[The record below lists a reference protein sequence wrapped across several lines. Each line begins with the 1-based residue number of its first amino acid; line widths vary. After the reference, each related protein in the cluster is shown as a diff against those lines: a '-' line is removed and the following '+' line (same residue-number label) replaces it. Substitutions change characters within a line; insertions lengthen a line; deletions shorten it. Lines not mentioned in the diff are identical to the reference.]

1 MKSYIVINSVGR
13 TVEVEDEV
21 VKLTPK
27 EFLMLEVILNFSYGK
42 DKMDL
47 EHLIQ
52 YVWMDRYRSITANN
66 VSQLFSRVRKKLY
79 NVSGYLDLKRMPN
92 GMICAIIKDGTEIL
106 WNEKPPKRYLLI
118 THIYNYL
125 KKLQIKL

>member
-1 MKSYIVINSVGR
+1 
-13 TVEVEDEV
+13 
-21 VKLTPK
+21 
-27 EFLMLEVILNFSYGK
+27 MLEFILNFLHGK
-42 DKMDL
+42 DTMDL

-79 NVSGYLDLKRMPN
+79 NVSSYLDLKIMPN
-92 GMICAIIKDGTEIL
+92 DMICAIIKDGTEIL
-106 WNEKPPKRYLLI
+106 WSEKLPKRYLLI

-125 KKLQIKL
+125 KNTN

>member
-27 EFLMLEVILNFSYGK
+27 EFLMLEVILNFSHDK
-42 DKMDL
+42 DTMDL

-66 VSQLFSRVRKKLY
+66 VSQLFSRVRK
-79 NVSGYLDLKRMPN
+79 NFTMSVV
-92 GMICAIIKDGTEIL
+92 I
-106 WNEKPPKRYLLI
+106 
-118 THIYNYL
+118 
-125 KKLQIKL
+125 

>member
-27 EFLMLEVILNFSYGK
+27 EFLMLEVILNFSHDK
-42 DKMDL
+42 DTMDL

-66 VSQLFSRVRKKLY
+66 VSQLFSRVRKTLQCQWL
-79 NVSGYLDLKRMPN
+79 SRF
-92 GMICAIIKDGTEIL
+92 
-106 WNEKPPKRYLLI
+106 EKNAKRYDLC
-118 THIYNYL
+118 NY
-125 KKLQIKL
+125 KRWYRNIME

>member
-27 EFLMLEVILNFSYGK
+27 EFLMLEVILNFSHGK
-42 DKMDL
+42 DTMDL

-66 VSQLFSRVRKKLY
+66 VIQLLSRVRKK
-79 NVSGYLDLKRMPN
+79 
-92 GMICAIIKDGTEIL
+92 T
-106 WNEKPPKRYLLI
+106 
-118 THIYNYL
+118 
-125 KKLQIKL
+125 LQC

>member
-27 EFLMLEVILNFSYGK
+27 EFLMLEVSLNFSHGK
-42 DKMDL
+42 DTMDL

-66 VSQLFSRVRKKLY
+66 VSQLFS
-79 NVSGYLDLKRMPN
+79 
-92 GMICAIIKDGTEIL
+92 TEC
-106 WNEKPPKRYLLI
+106 
-118 THIYNYL
+118 
-125 KKLQIKL
+125 